1 MASKNVPVNK
11 SLYSRVKSEAK
22 RKFKVY
28 PSAYAN
34 AWLVRE
40 YKKRG
45 GTYKKVSTKKKK

>member
-1 MASKNVPVNK
+1 MANVPVNK
-11 SLYSRVKSEAK
+11 TLYSRVKSEAK

-45 GTYKKVSTKKKK
+45 GTYRTEAKKRVKK